1 MSGFKL
7 GGLKKNNKLKRAGKR
22 TNILGCPGRQCES
35 ESSSH
40 IWLTAAAADAAS
52 HTLPQDVS
60 HATSSSLLYLLL
72 SHNSRVCRVFEL
84 RPKKKRNL
92 PRPVTGIENETQQP
106 LSRLIILSLF
116 LAHNKAQYLVMVGCF
131 GSDMRSA
138 IFHLGCDYTR
148 HFSLRGELMTMPPGS
163 TLFFLSLSLS
173 LQQEVVSAPFTH
185 QSVRRAHGLRSAA
198 HSTLFTQPPTALSPQ
213 VSPSACIWCISVC
226 CTIAKQVLF
235 CIRVVT
241 GGVPV
246 SLFLCLFSIALKKVI
261 ETTFFC

>member
-7 GGLKKNNKLKRAGKR
+7 GGLKKT
-22 TNILGCPGRQCES
+22 TNLNEQENEPIFWGAPAVSVKVSPVPTSDWQPRQQMRP
-35 ESSSH
+35 
-40 IWLTAAAADAAS
+40 
-52 HTLPQDVS
+52 HTLS
-60 HATSSSLLYLLL
+60 HRTFHTPLLL
-72 SHNSRVCRVFEL
+72 LFCTSCSYTTLPYAECSNCDQ
-84 RPKKKRNL
+84 KKKRNF

-235 CIRVVT
+235 LYQVSHW
-241 GGVPV
+241 GGSRLAVFM
-246 SLFLCLFSIALKKVI
+246 LI
-261 ETTFFC
+261 